1 MERQLMLRLLRECS
15 TNQWNKYRANHPEW
29 QPDLRGL
36 ELDTEGFGRGVN
48 DPFIPEN
55 FNLKGSIYDHTT
67 TFYYG
72 FNPEKY
78 GLIFQESTEALA
90 SNAKQNGVAT
100 KRTRSAD
107 LDIFISH
114 SSRDKKTAEALVEF
128 IRAALGI
135 SPKKIRCSSV
145 SGYRLH
151 VGLNN
156 DAQLRKEVH
165 HSKILIGLI
174 TRASIHSAYVLFELG
189 ARWGTAKPMFPIL
202 ACGVETSFLS
212 GPLKSISSIN
222 CDDPAQL
229 HQLIDEIATLLG
241 LEKESPAA
249 YQKNI
254 DLLVRLSLAP
264 KNSNNPSRPHTGRP
278 LRPV

>member
-1 MERQLMLRLLRECS
+1 MDRQLMLRLLRECS

-36 ELDTEGFGRGVN
+36 KLDTDGFGRGVN

-55 FNLKGSIYDHTT
+55 FNLKGAIYDHTT

-78 GLIFQESTEALA
+78 GLLFQENTKALA
-90 SNAKQNGVAT
+90 GSTKQNGVDT
-100 KRTRSAD
+100 VRTSSPG

-114 SSRDKKTAEALVEF
+114 SSRDKKIAEALIEF

-135 SPKKIRCSSV
+135 SPRKIRCSSV
-145 SGYRLH
+145 SGYRLR

-174 TRASIHSAYVLFELG
+174 TRSSIYSAYVLFELG
-189 ARWGTAKPMFPIL
+189 ARWGAAKPMFPIL
-202 ACGVETSFLS
+202 ACGVEASLLS
-212 GPLKSISSIN
+212 GPLKGINSIN
-222 CDDPAQL
+222 CDEPAQL
-229 HQLIDEIATLLG
+229 HQLIDEIASLLG
-241 LEKESPAA
+241 IAKESPAA

-254 DLLVRLSLAP
+254 DLLVKLSVAT
-264 KNSNNPSRPHTGRP
+264 KKKTFASNYAVRT
-278 LRPV
+278 